1 MLLKLVPSKCLIVH
15 VLVMLQATGI
25 MSNPIIVLTASIH
38 RPMQTVTG
46 SRLILCQS
54 LWYSR
59 TIAPS
64 SLINTRNII
73 YAWLPQYVY
82 MLYTCTKYS
91 YMCMLTVHILA
102 EWDSDCAGECL
113 SFCQQE
119 WRDFFLQTIFVSYH
133 TCACTCVQSLFNSV
147 AFQTSTR
154 ATAVQLQLFCLVSHA
169 CDDGYTIT
177 LLVMH
182 VSFSVAEEDMRLMLV
197 SSSPLTTSVNA
208 ITWQDYIGTYTS
220 SYSWYM

>member
-1 MLLKLVPSKCLIVH
+1 
-15 VLVMLQATGI
+15 
-25 MSNPIIVLTASIH
+25 
-38 RPMQTVTG
+38 
-46 SRLILCQS
+46 
-54 LWYSR
+54 
-59 TIAPS
+59 
-64 SLINTRNII
+64 
-73 YAWLPQYVY
+73 

-208 ITWQDYIGTYTS
+208 ITWQDYIGTYIHHHIIDTRS
-220 SYSWYM
+220 NTRLIANGFDDHYLLLYTWGGYLVGGGVLATKGSLPIRVMQCSPQHA